1 MDLSLNDIGLSI
13 LELKYLFFIFFNI
26 NDEMQ
31 KLNIEGKNK
40 LIEGYLNFNIFLLPF
55 SSIYSYSVFVNLSLN
70 NPPNK

>member
-40 LIEGYLNFNIFLLPF
+40 LIEGYLNFNIFLFPF
-55 SSIYSYSVFVNLSLN
+55 SSI
-70 NPPNK
+70 